1 MRILKYGI
9 TLRRVTRNDIE
20 YIRKRRNEI
29 RDKMEYREYITPEM
43 QEKWFEKINNY
54 NHFYYLI
61 EKENEKIGLISEIVV
76 DREKSIL
83 ESGLF
88 LFDKKYHNTIYP
100 VLASLILLEVSYY
113 IVGRSN
119 DSYIKILKDNYSA
132 IEYNKALGYEL
143 CEGQENVENQLYV
156 LKKRNFEKKAGKLRN
171 AALKATGKDN
181 NTYVIFEDIDFEESH
196 IGQKMEEL
204 VKERLDLRPQLSESS
219 NIRSI
224 YWFRV

>member
-1 MRILKYGI
+1 MRIQKYGI
-9 TLRRVTRNDIE
+9 TLRRVTGNDIE
-20 YIRKRRNEI
+20 YIRKRRNVI
-29 RDKMEYREYITPEM
+29 RDKMEYKEYITPEM
-43 QEKWFEKINNY
+43 QEKWFKKINNY

-76 DREKSIL
+76 DRENSIL

-88 LFDKKYHNTIYP
+88 LFGKKYQNTIYP

-113 IVGRSN
+113 IVGKSN

-132 IEYNKALGYEL
+132 IKYNKALGYEL
-143 CEGQENVENQLYV
+143 CEGQENADNQLYV
-156 LKKRNFEKKAGKLRN
+156 LTRENFEKKAGKLRN
-171 AALKATGKDN
+171 AALKATGKDV
-181 NTYVIFEDIDFEESH
+181 NTYIIFEDIDFEESD

-204 VKERLDLRPQLSESS
+204 VKKRLDINPELRAFS